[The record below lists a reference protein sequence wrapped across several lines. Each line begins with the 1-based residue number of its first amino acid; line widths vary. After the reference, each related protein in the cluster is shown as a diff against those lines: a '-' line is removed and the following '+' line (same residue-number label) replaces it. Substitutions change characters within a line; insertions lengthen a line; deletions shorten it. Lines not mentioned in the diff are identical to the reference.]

1 MSDPGREAMERDLR
15 KAEFFESLTDD
26 ELAEFAE
33 GAERVS
39 FGVGEAMIREGRE
52 PECMFV
58 VTYGRMQVCKKVPGG
73 EKVIARIEAG
83 EKPTV
88 VGERGMLAKSGAS
101 ATVRTRGRV
110 EAIKVRR
117 ETFRRMIHDERPA
130 AFKVSYR
137 ISRTIAERLTRL
149 DEEVV
154 EMIRD
159 VERKGSPDVEA
170 FRDRLTT
177 EWTI

>member
-1 MSDPGREAMERDLR
+1 MESDLR
-15 KAEFFESLTDD
+15 KAGLFEGLSDE

-52 PECMFV
+52 PGCMFV

-73 EKVIARIEAG
+73 ERVIAHLEAG
-83 EKPTV
+83 ERPTV

-101 ATVRTRGRV
+101 ATVRARGRV
-110 EAIKVRR
+110 EAIKIRR
-117 ETFRRMIHDERPA
+117 ETFRRMIREERPA

-154 EMIRD
+154 AMIRE
-159 VERKGSPDVEA
+159 VEHKGSPDVEA
-170 FRDRLTT
+170 FRDRLITD
-177 EWTI
+177 WAI

>member
-1 MSDPGREAMERDLR
+1 MERDLR
-15 KAEFFESLTDD
+15 KTELFESLTDD

-39 FGVGEAMIREGRE
+39 FGVGEAMIREGRD
-52 PECMFV
+52 PESMFV

-83 EKPTV
+83 ENPTV

-101 ATVRTRGRV
+101 ATVRTRGRI
-110 EAIKVRR
+110 EAIKIRR
-117 ETFRRMIHDERPA
+117 EDFRAMIRAERPA

-154 EMIRD
+154 AMVWD
-159 VERKGSPDVEA
+159 MERRGEPDVEA
-170 FRDRLTT
+170 FRDRLITD
-177 EWTI
+177 WTI